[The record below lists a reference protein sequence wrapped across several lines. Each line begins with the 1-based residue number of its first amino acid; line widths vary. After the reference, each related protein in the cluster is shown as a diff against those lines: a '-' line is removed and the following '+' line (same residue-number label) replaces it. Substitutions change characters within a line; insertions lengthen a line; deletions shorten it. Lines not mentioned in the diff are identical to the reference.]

1 MRAARLA
8 AVDENIANCAKGYE
22 TLLGE
27 RGITLSGGQKQR
39 VSIARA
45 LIKDPEI
52 LLLDDSLSA
61 VDTETEEAIL
71 ENLETYAKGRT
82 TIIVGHRVSSAR
94 HADLILILDDGRII
108 QQGPH
113 NQLINEEGYYKTLYE
128 RQISEK
134 EIG

>member
-1 MRAARLA
+1 
-8 AVDENIANCAKGYE
+8 
-22 TLLGE
+22 
-27 RGITLSGGQKQR
+27 
-39 VSIARA
+39 
-45 LIKDPEI
+45 
-52 LLLDDSLSA
+52 

-71 ENLETYAKGRT
+71 ESLEAYAKGRT